1 MELRGGLSTYDL
13 SVLEKDIFADYLQH
27 SMNNPAIEFV
37 KYFLGDDYIKFIDV
51 MSGTTIKIP
60 SGKTLERDLES
71 VKMYLYTNKRA
82 FTEDSIK
89 EASKVFGKSILTV
102 RRYVLK
108 VSKVLGTEDTLE
120 GDALNNF
127 ITQIKSVEEQDSYYK
142 TKLEKEKE
150 KLYEDR
156 RKKRLET
163 DTDEDT
169 SNSNDTVEEN
179 EKEIQEIL
187 NSANMEVTKDE

>member
-1 MELRGGLSTYDL
+1 MELRGGLSTYEL
-13 SVLEKDIFADYLQH
+13 SVLEKDTFADYLQH
-27 SMNNPAIEFV
+27 SMNNPAIEFI

-60 SGKTLERDLES
+60 SGKALERDLES

-150 KLYEDR
+150 KLYEGR
-156 RKKRLET
+156 RKKRLNEN
-163 DTDEDT
+163 EEGDT
-169 SNSNDTVEEN
+169 SDDNLETEEESEKEIEEILKSVDIVEEN
-179 EKEIQEIL
+179 
-187 NSANMEVTKDE
+187 